1 MKSLIRLCT
10 ILFLFQ
16 SCAPH
21 TKQAAGSACVFKGDT
36 LFIPQGN
43 ALTEKVKIY
52 AAQEDLHKPELF
64 TAGVIK
70 AIPYQYAEIASPF
83 SGRVIR
89 SYIKLGMKV
98 SPQTPLFEISSPD
111 FMSAQKTFF
120 QEKEQLTL
128 AEKKLSRQR
137 NLNANGVG
145 TQKELEEAQSA
156 YDVEKKEFENA
167 RLGIRLF
174 NADPD
179 KLVLGQPLIV
189 FSPILGE
196 IIANKIIVGQ
206 YIKND
211 AESIATVADLTKVWI
226 SGQIKEK
233 NLSALQSIQDCRIYI
248 EALPGREIRG
258 RIFHVNKV
266 IDESTRTVEV
276 LIECENKNSLLKPGM
291 YVTVDFI
298 NTAVKSFP
306 VPARAVLQR
315 SNEQYV
321 FKQLKPGTYIR
332 QSVQTASSTAAGMTF
347 ISKGLAKGDMIISDG
362 AYLLTGIR

>member
-1 MKSLIRLCT
+1 MGLFT
-10 ILFLFQ
+10 ILLLFN
-16 SCAPH
+16 SCVSH
-21 TKQAAGSACVFKGDT
+21 TKQAAESVCVFKGDT
-36 LFIPQGN
+36 LIIPQGN
-43 ALTEKVKIY
+43 ALSEKVKIY
-52 AAQEDLHKPELF
+52 AAQEGLHTPELF

-89 SYIKLGMKV
+89 SHIKLGMKV
-98 SPQTPLFEISSPD
+98 LPQTPLFEVSSPD

-137 NLNANGVG
+137 NLSVNGVG
-145 TQKELEEAQSA
+145 TRKDLEEAQSA
-156 YDVEKKEFENA
+156 YDIEKKEFDNA
-167 RLGIRLF
+167 RLGIKLF

-179 KLVLGQPLIV
+179 KLVLGQPLVV
-189 FSPILGE
+189 FSPIPGE
-196 IIANKIIVGQ
+196 VIDNKIVVGQ

-211 AESIATVADLTKVWI
+211 AGSVAIVADLTKVWV

-233 NLSALQSIQDCRIYI
+233 NIGSLQSLRDCKIHI
-248 EALPGREIRG
+248 DALPGQEIRG

-266 IDESTRTVEV
+266 MDESTRSVQV
-276 LIECENKNSLLKPGM
+276 LIECENKNNLLKPGM
-291 YVTVDFI
+291 YATVDFI
-298 NTAVKSFP
+298 NTAVKTIS
-306 VPARAVLQR
+306 VPEKAVLQR

-332 QSVQTASSTAAGMTF
+332 QPVETEISTTGMTF
-347 ISKGLAKGDMIISDG
+347 VSKGLSRGDIIISDG
-362 AYLLTGIR
+362 AYLFTGIR